1 MKLWDSKNFHT
12 RETARLLG
20 DKRFYYISFHDLT
33 EADQRAARRAYT
45 HGGGK
50 YNFIHEHYYYPVT
63 REGRLT
69 AARAQ
74 RVLAIPYKKITDA
87 KYMRSLGYSVLSSWR
102 GR

>member
-1 MKLWDSKNFHT
+1 VKLWDSINFHS
-12 RETARLLG
+12 RETARQLG
-20 DKRFYYISFHDLT
+20 DQRFYYISFHDLM

-50 YNFIHEHYYYPVT
+50 YDFIHEHYYYPVT

-74 RVLAIPYKKITDA
+74 RVLAIPYKKIKDA
-87 KYMRSLGYSVLSSWR
+87 RYMRLLGYKVKPDWR
-102 GR
+102 G